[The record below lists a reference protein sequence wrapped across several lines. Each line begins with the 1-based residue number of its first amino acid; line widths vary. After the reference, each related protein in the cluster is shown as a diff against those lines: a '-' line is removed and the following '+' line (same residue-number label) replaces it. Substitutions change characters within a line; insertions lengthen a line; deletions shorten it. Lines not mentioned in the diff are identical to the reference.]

1 MEPKLRWP
9 AERTTTPEGVYG
21 VLRAAILDGTLPP
34 GGQLREVQIAE
45 DLGISRSPLREALPR
60 LEEEGLVV
68 KVPFRGRFVAEV
80 SAREVADISAVR
92 LLVEPYA
99 AQLSFEALRGPER
112 PLLLRTIEEL
122 HRAADEND
130 IPASI
135 DAHLR
140 FHGLFYEFSG
150 NDVLRSLW
158 SGWETRLRLYLV
170 ADHRAYEDLH
180 DVALEHQRLA
190 DIALEGDIDRFRDEL
205 ASQFPLALHGRT
217 PTQRPRPAG

>member
-1 MEPKLRWP
+1 METKLTWP
-9 AERTTTPEGVYG
+9 SQRSTTPEGVYG

-68 KVPFRGRFVAEV
+68 KVPFRGRFVAKV
-80 SAREVADISAVR
+80 DPREISDMAALR
-92 LLVEPYA
+92 LLLEPYA
-99 AQLSFEALRGPER
+99 AQLSFEALRGQQR
-112 PLLLRTIEEL
+112 PMLLQIMEQL

-140 FHGLFYEFSG
+140 FHGLFYDFSG

-158 SGWETRLRLYLV
+158 NSWETRLRLYLA

-180 DVALEHQRLA
+180 DVAVEHQRLA

-205 ASQFPLALHGRT
+205 ANHFPLALRHGT
-217 PTQRPRPAG
+217 